1 MKLNF
6 ALLALTTSAL
16 ALAAGCAQMGVAG
29 QAGCRTIFVF
39 VPGEGG
45 ENGTVAPVSQCD
57 ELPRENLDG
66 SALVDLA
73 DATTQISPAARAT
86 GPAAGSVSYDNPN
99 QMLEAADMAAFM
111 SQVRASYEADTNRG
125 AWGYL
130 IVDALAAD
138 DVALAQDA
146 LDLMEDGPQA
156 GSMGADVLEP
166 WVKAF
171 AGRAESAKRDM
182 GNLGGVLNPPTLVGH
197 LALLAEGLGDTDD
210 ALERYAV
217 ISETFAPPDP
227 DDMGSPAYLSRA
239 LAFNGQRMLAVRE
252 AELFRALK
260 RDDDAIALLE
270 RLHEAVPDDPFVES
284 RLDRARRKEQRPAVR
299 TLKQAM
305 AQALADEAAA
315 IEERQALMGMM
326 VARTTDT
333 PFNHLTSS
341 IRQSALLLDP
351 DNAGTRLTET
361 GALYQDGFFAA
372 ALRLAQ
378 LGDVTPLE
386 RAELSSAAALA
397 ALQLNA
403 PEATTALVDEAL
415 RVDDGPDAKLAAANV
430 LVSANVTERAIR
442 LVDEAMTSDLSE
454 NDLMVAMLTKAQA
467 HFQAGRVN
475 EAVALAREALAM
487 DEDDGPKQFLASMLV
502 ASEDRSEGIEMMEKM
517 LGEAPG
523 DTGMMNNLGYAK
535 IDNPVDADELDEG
548 FKLLKEASRLTPDEP
563 NLLDSIGWAYYQYG
577 DFTEAEK
584 YLVLALD
591 AYRPFNNWEIH
602 DHMGDI
608 HWRLGKQDAAK
619 ESWEAALQ
627 AYPPAHERGAIAAKV
642 ENGMTEPAPTPRD
655 TPEVPLTRN
664 RGESSEI

>member
-1 MKLNF
+1 MNLKL
-6 ALLALTTSAL
+6 ALLALSTSTL
-16 ALAAGCAQMGVAG
+16 ALAAGCAQMGVGG
-29 QAGCRTIFVF
+29 QAGCRTVFVF
-39 VPGEGG
+39 IPGDGDG
-45 ENGTVAPVSQCD
+45 NGTVAPVSQCD

-66 SALVDLA
+66 PALVDLGEPSN
-73 DATTQISPAARAT
+73 QISAAARAT
-86 GPAAGSVSYDNPN
+86 RASSSATYSNPN
-99 QMLEAADMAAFM
+99 EMLEAADMAAFM
-111 SQVRASYEADTNRG
+111 TQVRESYVADTNRG

-138 DVALAQDA
+138 DIALAQDA
-146 LDLMEDGPQA
+146 LDLMEDTGQPR
-156 GSMGADVLEP
+156 SMGADVLEP

-182 GNLGGVLNPPTLVGH
+182 GELGGVLNPPTLVGH
-197 LALLAEGLGDTDD
+197 LALLDEGLGDTDG

-227 DDMGSPAYLSRA
+227 EDAGTPAFLSRA
-239 LAFNGQRMLAVRE
+239 LAFNGQRMLALRE
-252 AELFRALK
+252 AELLRALK
-260 RDDDAIALLE
+260 RDGEAVALLE
-270 RLHEAVPDDPFVES
+270 RLHEATPDDAFVES
-284 RLDRARRKEQRPAVR
+284 RLDRARRKDERPAVR

-351 DNAGTRLTET
+351 DNAVTRLAEV
-361 GALYQDGFFAA
+361 GALYQEGFFAS

-378 LGDVTPLE
+378 LGDVNPLE

-403 PEATTALVDEAL
+403 PDATAALVDEAL

-430 LVSANVTERAIR
+430 LVSANVTERAIS
-442 LVDEAMTSDLSE
+442 LVDEAMRSDLSN
-454 NDLMVAMLTKAQA
+454 NDQIAALLTKAQA
-467 HFQAGRVN
+467 HFQAGRVDD
-475 EAVALAREALAM
+475 AVGLAREALEL
-487 DEDDGPKQFLASMLV
+487 DDDDGPRQFLASMLV
-502 ASEDRSEGIEMMEKM
+502 ASSERAEGIEIMEKM
-517 LGEAPG
+517 LSESPG

-535 IDNPVDADELDEG
+535 IDNPVDDEELDDG
-548 FKLLKEASRLTPDEP
+548 FKLLKQASRITPDEP
-563 NLLDSIGWAYYQYG
+563 NLLDSIGWAYYKYG
-577 DFTEAEK
+577 DFREAQR
-584 YLVLALD
+584 YLEMALE
-591 AYRPFNNWEIH
+591 AYKPFNNWEIH

-608 HWRLGKQDAAK
+608 HWRLGDPDAAK
-619 ESWEAALQ
+619 QSWGAALK
-627 AYPPAHERGAIAAKV
+627 AYPPAHERGAIADKFG
-642 ENGMTEPAPTPRD
+642 NGMSEPPPPQRD
-655 TPEVPLTRN
+655 TPEVPLTRD